1 MKFLDKMASAWRT
14 YNDFDE
20 EWTRRE
26 LARQELEIENA
37 LRASQKIPVK
47 SLHPNARLPTRG
59 SPGAAGMDLHAVER
73 YLIPA
78 GDQVTVSTGI
88 AVQTPENCAGLIWP
102 RSGLAAKWC
111 LDVMGGV
118 IDSDYTGEVKVI
130 LRNHAKEVDYQI
142 EVGDR
147 IAQLVIQPVQIMTA
161 NEVGFFAP
169 TKRGGMG
176 FGSTGVY

>member
-20 EWTRRE
+20 EWTR
-26 LARQELEIENA
+26 QELELENA
-37 LRASQKIPVK
+37 LKASQTIPVK

-88 AVQTPENCAGLIWP
+88 AVQIPENCAGLIWP

-118 IDSDYTGEVKVI
+118 IDSDYTGEIKVI
-130 LRNHAKEVDYQI
+130 LRNHGKEDYQI

-147 IAQLVIQPVQIMTA
+147 IAQLVIHPVQIMTA

-169 TKRGGMG
+169 TERGVKG

>member
-1 MKFLDKMASAWRT
+1 MKFLDKMANAWRT

-20 EWTRRE
+20 EWTR
-26 LARQELEIENA
+26 QELENT
-37 LRASQKIPVK
+37 LRASQTIPVK
-47 SLHPNARLPTRG
+47 SLHPDARLPTRG
-59 SPGAAGMDLHAVER
+59 SPGAAGMDLHAVDR

-78 GDQVTVSTGI
+78 DDQVTVSTGI
-88 AVQTPENCAGLIWP
+88 AVQIPENCAGLIWP

-118 IDSDYTGEVKVI
+118 IDSDYIGEIKVI
-130 LRNHAKEVDYQI
+130 LRNHGKEDYQV

-147 IAQLVIQPVQIMTA
+147 IAQLVIHPVQIMTA

-169 TKRGGMG
+169 TERGIKG
-176 FGSTGVY
+176 FGSTGVH